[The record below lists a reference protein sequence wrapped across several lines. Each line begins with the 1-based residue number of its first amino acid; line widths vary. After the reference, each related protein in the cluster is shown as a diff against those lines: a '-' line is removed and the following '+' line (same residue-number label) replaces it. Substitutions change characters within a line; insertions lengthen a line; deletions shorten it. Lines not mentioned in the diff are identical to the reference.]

1 MILQLGELDPTLL
14 RNRDCYLCVRGGRD
28 LSVEVALVW
37 KWEAALSSRALAV
50 TSPHS
55 ALESPVT
62 LEMAATDEGQD
73 LPGLLQSLL
82 VSVERAIER
91 VPLDALAFP
100 CPRCRD
106 EDVIVQDNGVV
117 CGCQCVCQQQSQ
129 VEKKD
134 TSIQTSPMFEFVGSI
149 PHIDSDEENDST
161 HEPDGTTRSS
171 DMRSGGEYLDLQY
184 RSLQ

>member
-1 MILQLGELDPTLL
+1 
-14 RNRDCYLCVRGGRD
+14 
-28 LSVEVALVW
+28 
-37 KWEAALSSRALAV
+37 
-50 TSPHS
+50 
-55 ALESPVT
+55 
-62 LEMAATDEGQD
+62 MAATEEGQE

-106 EDVIVQDNGVV
+106 EDVLAEDNGVV
-117 CGCQCVCQQQSQ
+117 CGCQCVCQLQHQ

-134 TSIQTSPMFEFVGSI
+134 TSIQTSPMFEIVGSI

-161 HEPDGTTRSS
+161 HEPDGKTRSS
-171 DMRSGGEYLDLQY
+171 GLRSRGGYLDLQHCHLC
-184 RSLQ
+184 STVGHVINTQVV

>member
-1 MILQLGELDPTLL
+1 
-14 RNRDCYLCVRGGRD
+14 VRGGSG

-37 KWEAALSSRALAV
+37 KWEAVLSSRALAV
-50 TSPHS
+50 TSS
-55 ALESPVT
+55 ALETPVT
-62 LEMAATDEGQD
+62 LEMAAADEGQD

-91 VPLDALAFP
+91 VPLDVLAFP

-106 EDVIVQDNGVV
+106 EDVIAEDNGVV
-117 CGCQCVCQQQSQ
+117 CGCQCVCQQQNQ

-161 HEPDGTTRSS
+161 HEPDGTTRNS
-171 DMRSGGEYLDLQY
+171 DLRSRGEFSDLQY
-184 RSLQ
+184 CPFY